1 MWSVTISRKANALL
15 RWQEGTRPVLQV
27 SSVLALLI
35 LGSTV
40 ESEDGG
46 FLLSRLDAV
55 DLGKKGGG
63 KEQTVEE
70 RC

>member
-1 MWSVTISRKANALL
+1 M
-15 RWQEGTRPVLQV
+15 
-27 SSVLALLI
+27 SSVLALLV

-40 ESEDGG
+40 ESLEDGVC
-46 FLLSRLDAV
+46 LLSRLDAV